1 MHHLMR
7 RHRWPLQ
14 EFKRLLD
21 SPFFSDFAD
30 FWERPFPA
38 TDVKDL
44 KDSIEVTM
52 DLPGF
57 EKDQINIEYI
67 NNYLI
72 VSGGTESVTKV
83 EDKDFFR
90 QERYSGSFRRE
101 IALPSE
107 VDFAQAKASFKNGVL
122 TVVLPKTGQSR
133 ANRIEIE

>member
-1 MHHLMR
+1 MYHLMR
-7 RHRWPLQ
+7 RHGSPMQ
-14 EFKRLLD
+14 EFKRLLN
-21 SPFFSDFAD
+21 SPFFSEFAD

-44 KDSIEVTM
+44 TDSIEVTM

-57 EKDQINIEYI
+57 EKDQINIEYT
-67 NNYLI
+67 NNRLT

-83 EDKDFFR
+83 EEKDFFR

-107 VDFAQAKASFKNGVL
+107 VDFAEAKANFKNGVL
-122 TVVLPKTGQSR
+122 RIVLPKTGQSKI
-133 ANRIEIE
+133 NRIEIE